1 MVLLKAEVKEEI
13 MKELRKGTS
22 INKISK
28 LLSLGKSTIYY
39 YYKKIN
45 GKKYIPPYVQPN
57 YLEKEGEIVGIFA
70 GDGSQYFAKGGH
82 YQVNVHFGGHRKEY
96 ALYVQKLFSD
106 YFCKKFQ
113 LSNLN
118 DGKLRLRTNS
128 KDIFHYFKNYIEYNS
143 KEKHCTVNLKT
154 LNIPMKFKVGF
165 IKGLVDTDGSV
176 LYDKHDDAVRIF
188 YYTTSEKLAEQ
199 ISSILREFSIK
210 NTCICRTDKK
220 GRKPLYV
227 VRVLEKEVYKFLNIV
242 KPFKQ
247 KLLKG
252 PVVQW

>member
-82 YQVNVHFGGHRKEY
+82 YQVNVHFGGHRKDY
-96 ALYVQKLFSD
+96 AIYVQKLFSD

-113 LSNLN
+113 LSFLN
-118 DGKLRLRTNS
+118 DGKLRLRINS
-128 KDIFHYFKNYIEYNS
+128 KDIFNYFKNYIEYDS
-143 KEKHCTVNLKT
+143 KIKHSTVKLRT
-154 LNIPMKFKVGF
+154 LEIPLEFKLGL
-165 IKGLVDTDGSV
+165 IRGLVDTDGSV
-176 LYDKHDDAVRIF
+176 LYSNHDKAIIVF
-188 YYTTSEKLAEQ
+188 YFTTSENLTKH
-199 ISSILREFSIK
+199 ISLILQELSIEH
-210 NTCICRTDKK
+210 TCTCRNEKV

-227 VRVLEKEVYKFLNIV
+227 ICILKKDVYKFLNIV

>member
-45 GKKYIPPYVQPN
+45 GKKYVPPYVQPN
-57 YLEKEGEIVGIFA
+57 FSEKEGEIVGIFT

-199 ISSILREFSIK
+199 ISSILRELSIK

>member
-45 GKKYIPPYVQPN
+45 GKKYVPPYVQPN
-57 YLEKEGEIVGIFA
+57 FSEKEGEIVGIFA

-199 ISSILREFSIK
+199 ISSILRELSIK